1 MAGFQVTPACA
12 TQLWLE
18 RLAAN
23 GIRELRSFD
32 PSNTAANW
40 ADMVRI
46 HRRRCEGSDSQP
58 AGTGVK

>member
-1 MAGFQVTPACA
+1 
-12 TQLWLE
+12 LWLE